1 MYIDTSTSDGTVTRA
16 NGPGPKG
23 CSAAAA
29 IPQRVAC
36 DNGPMMAAATASRN
50 PEAKLYTMTLT
61 PNLTLRDV
69 RANDLAAVMGLNNTA
84 GSSILPMDASQ
95 LNHLYRHADYFR
107 VAEVD
112 GHLAGFLIALRD
124 STPHASS
131 NFRWFR
137 GHCEHFVYIDRVV
150 IGDLHRG
157 HGLGRTFYADV
168 QSYAEV
174 RSPNL
179 ACEVFLEPRDDVAVL
194 FHGIFGFH
202 EAGQQVMPESGRRV
216 SLLLKELDC
225 HAFVRD
231 AYPDGLPALSWLTP
245 RDLPDGE
252 PQLRAA
258 GRA

>member
-1 MYIDTSTSDGTVTRA
+1 
-16 NGPGPKG
+16 
-23 CSAAAA
+23 
-29 IPQRVAC
+29 
-36 DNGPMMAAATASRN
+36 
-50 PEAKLYTMTLT
+50 MTLT

-69 RANDLAAVMGLNNTA
+69 RAGDLAAVMGLNNTA
-84 GSSILPMDASQ
+84 GPSILPMDSTQ
-95 LNHLYRHADYFR
+95 LKHFYQHADYFR

-124 STPHASS
+124 TATHASS

-137 GHCEHFVYIDRVV
+137 EHCEHFVYIDRVV

-168 QSYAEV
+168 QSFAEV

-194 FHGIFGFH
+194 FHGVFGFH

-216 SLLLKELDC
+216 SLLLKDLHC
-225 HAFVRD
+225 YPFVRD
-231 AYPDGLPALSWLTP
+231 TYPDGLPVEPWLAQRP
-245 RDLPDGE
+245 LPAGDAR
-252 PQLRAA
+252 LRAA
-258 GRA
+258 GQA